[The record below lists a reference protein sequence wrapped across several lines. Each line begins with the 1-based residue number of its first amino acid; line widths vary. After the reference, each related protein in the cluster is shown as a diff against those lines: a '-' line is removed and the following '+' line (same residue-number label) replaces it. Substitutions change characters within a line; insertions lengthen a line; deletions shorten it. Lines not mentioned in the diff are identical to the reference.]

1 MSHQYVFCCA
11 SAPKKTRAGALL
23 TEHAALSPFAM
34 LTQRSCRKVLPS
46 NAWTDEHVI
55 LRRVKLKIGTLG
67 TGDKQDEPLL
77 VPVLFF
83 KSTGLGRCAGCL
95 C

>member
-1 MSHQYVFCCA
+1 MNDPQNDAIGQHL
-11 SAPKKTRAGALL
+11 APAVHETCLTSMFFAVRQPRKRLAIVHRAGALL

-55 LRRVKLKIGTLG
+55 LRRVEA
-67 TGDKQDEPLL
+67 QNSEH
-77 VPVLFF
+77 
-83 KSTGLGRCAGCL
+83 
-95 C
+95 